1 MENSRS
7 FNIQFVSNIT
17 GINPHTIR
25 AWEKRYEAIN
35 PERDHNGRRLYNQK
49 DIDRLNL
56 LHDLVKVGNSISD
69 IASLPSEELKSIHEQ
84 FVTPND
90 NQVEVN
96 PNFDIQ
102 FSLQNIYMGL
112 DFYKLDIIGHEL
124 SKAAD
129 SLNAL
134 DFALKFVEPIINK
147 IRRLK
152 QDGKLNINERASLF
166 HLIKSDLMRKLF
178 AQGNI
183 TNSGKSIIIGSARGQ
198 LNEIGALLTAILCKC
213 NGYDIKYLGGNVPA
227 QSLGEI
233 ANQFNINTIF
243 IGLNYSYEA
252 IIDQDEQNEYL
263 QTVGDML
270 VGKSHILVGAY
281 DQCFRLPY
289 SNMECYDNFS
299 DLNDRL
305 IKI

>member
-1 MENSRS
+1 METSRT

-35 PERDHNGRRLYNQK
+35 PERDHNGRRLYNQS

-69 IASLPSEELKSIHEQ
+69 IASLPSEELKDIHEQ
-84 FVTPND
+84 FVTPNENKD
-90 NQVEVN
+90 ELD
-96 PNFDIQ
+96 PNFDVQ
-102 FSLQNIYMGL
+102 FSLQNVYMGL

-129 SLNAL
+129 SLSSV

-147 IRRLK
+147 IRRMK
-152 QDGKLNINERASLF
+152 QEGKLDINERASIF
-166 HLIKSDLMRKLF
+166 HLVKSDLMRKLF
-178 AQGNI
+178 SQGNI
-183 TNSGKSIIIGSARGQ
+183 KNTGKSIIIASARGQ
-198 LNEIGALLTAILCKC
+198 LNEIGALLTAILCKN
-213 NGYDIKYLGGNVPA
+213 NGYEIKYLGGNVPA
-227 QSLGEI
+227 KSLGEI
-233 ANQFNINTIF
+233 ANQFSINNIF
-243 IGLNYSYEA
+243 VGLNYSYEA

-270 VGKSHILVGAY
+270 AGKTHILVGAY

-289 SNMECYDNFS
+289 NNMECFDNFS
-299 DLNDRL
+299 DLNDRI